1 MFFPPFNFYL
11 TSKYIDSKYTYFMKK
26 SISTFLKHPTKDNAN
41 RSANP
46 PVTRASTILFNS
58 MQELYDHE
66 KKIKANKKISYY
78 SYGRYGSTTTIE
90 LENILKEL
98 EQAHHVFLTGT
109 GFGGVALAIM
119 SVCRPG
125 DEILVSDNVYGPTKE
140 ISEELV
146 KEFNINAIFYDP
158 DNFNDL
164 KEKISKKTKLIVV
177 ENPGSN
183 TFEFQDL
190 SKIVNLAKKKN
201 ILTFLDNTWGTPL
214 YLKPLKIGFDMSFV
228 SATKYYSGHSD
239 AMGGS
244 LAVNQK
250 VFKRVMFFYKLS
262 GYRMSADEAYLII
275 RGLRTLDVRLKKHT
289 ENTKT
294 VINFLKKQKKIKEIL
309 YPYKPSSRNYK
320 LWKKYY
326 SGSNGLFSIVIK
338 SKNKPS
344 VFKFVNSL
352 ELFGIGYSWGGFES
366 LVIYQDLRDDTKY
379 TKTRKYFRFDKDEHI
394 VRLHIGLEDP
404 KDLIN
409 DLKKS
414 LRYIK

>member
-1 MFFPPFNFYL
+1 
-11 TSKYIDSKYTYFMKK
+11 MKK
-26 SISTFLKHPTKDNAN
+26 SIKTFLKHPTKDSSN

-46 PVTRASTILFNS
+46 AVIRASTILFNT
-58 MQELYDHE
+58 MQELYLHE
-66 KKIKANKKISYY
+66 KKIKNHQKISHY
-78 SYGRYGSTTTIE
+78 SYGRYGSSTTIE
-90 LENILKEL
+90 LENMLKEL
-98 EQAHHVFLTGT
+98 EQAFHVFLTGT

-119 SVCRPG
+119 SLCRPG

-140 ISEELV
+140 ISEKLL
-146 KEFNINAIFYDP
+146 KEFNVMAKFYNP
-158 DNFNDL
+158 DSFEDL
-164 KEKISKKTKLIVV
+164 KSKVSAKTKMILV

-190 SKIVNLAKKKN
+190 SKIVSLAKKKK

-214 YLKPLKIGFDMSFV
+214 YLKPLKLGFDMSFS
-228 SATKYYSGHSD
+228 SATKYFSGHSD

-244 LAVNQK
+244 LAVNKK
-250 VFKRVMFFYKLS
+250 VFKKIMFFYKLS

-275 RGLRTLDVRLKKHT
+275 RGLRTLDTRLNQHY
-289 ENTKT
+289 ENTKQ

-309 YPYKPSSRNYK
+309 YPYNPSNKNYK

-326 SGSNGLFSIVIK
+326 SGATGLLSLVIK
-338 SKNKPS
+338 SKKKSS
-344 VFKFVNSL
+344 VIKFVNSL

-366 LVIYQDLRDDTKY
+366 LAILQELRTNKKDEY
-379 TKTRKYFRFDKDEHI
+379 IQGRNYFRFNKDEHI

-409 DLKKS
+409 DLKNS

>member
-1 MFFPPFNFYL
+1 
-11 TSKYIDSKYTYFMKK
+11 MKK
-26 SISTFLKHPTKDNAN
+26 SISTFLKHPTKDNIN

-46 PVTRASTILFNS
+46 PVSRASTILFNS
-58 MQELYDHE
+58 MQELNQHE

-78 SYGRYGSTTTIE
+78 SYGRYGSSTTIE
-90 LENILKEL
+90 LENMLKEL
-98 EQAHHVFLTGT
+98 EQAYHVFLTGT

-140 ISEELV
+140 ISEELI
-146 KEFNINAIFYDP
+146 KEFNINANFYNP
-158 DNFNDL
+158 DDFDDL
-164 KEKISKKTKLIVV
+164 KKKITKKTKMILV

-190 SKIVNLAKKKN
+190 SKIIKIAKKKK

-214 YLKPLKIGFDMSFV
+214 YLKPLKLGFDMSFT
-228 SATKYYSGHSD
+228 SATKYFSGHSD

-244 LAVNQK
+244 LAVNKK
-250 VFKRVMFFYKLS
+250 VFKKVMFFYKLS

-275 RGLRTLDVRLKKHT
+275 RGLRTLDVRLKKHY
-289 ENTKT
+289 ENTMII
-294 VINFLKKQKKIKEIL
+294 INFLKKQKKIKEIL
-309 YPYKPSSRNYK
+309 YPYKQSSKNYK

-326 SGSNGLFSIVIK
+326 TGANGLFSIVIK
-338 SKNKPS
+338 SKKKSS
-344 VFKFVNSL
+344 VIRFVNSL

-366 LVIYQDLRDDTKY
+366 LILFQDLRGDTKY
-379 TKTRKYFRFDKDEHI
+379 TKTRKYFRFGNDEHI

-404 KDLIN
+404 QDLIQ

>member
-1 MFFPPFNFYL
+1 
-11 TSKYIDSKYTYFMKK
+11 MKK
-26 SISTFLKHPTKDNAN
+26 SISTFLKHPTKDSSN

-46 PVTRASTILFNS
+46 PVTRASTILFNT
-58 MQELYDHE
+58 MQEMYKHE
-66 KKIKANKKISYY
+66 LKIKKHKKVSHFT
-78 SYGRYGSTTTIE
+78 YGRYGSTTTIE

-98 EQAHHVFLTGT
+98 EQAYHVFLTGT
-109 GFGGVALAIM
+109 GFGGIALALM
-119 SVCRPG
+119 ALCRPG

-140 ISEELV
+140 ISQELM
-146 KEFNINAIFYDP
+146 KEFKVDAKFYNPVSLD
-158 DNFNDL
+158 DL
-164 KEKISKKTKLIVV
+164 KRKISHKTKMILV

-190 SKIVNLAKKKN
+190 SKIVKMAKTKK
-201 ILTFLDNTWGTPL
+201 IFTLLDNTWGTPL
-214 YLKPLKIGFDMSFV
+214 YLKPLKLGFDMSFC
-228 SATKYYSGHSD
+228 SATKYFSGHSD

-250 VFKRVMFFYKLS
+250 VFKKIMFFYKLS

-275 RGLRTLDVRLKKHT
+275 RGLRTLDTRLKQHY

-294 VINFLKKQKKIKEIL
+294 IIKFLKKQKKIKEIL
-309 YPYKPSSRNYK
+309 YPHNPSSKNYK

-326 SGSNGLFSIVIK
+326 SGASGLLSIVIK
-338 SKNKPS
+338 SKKKSS
-344 VFKFVNSL
+344 VIAFVNSL

-366 LVIYQDLRDDTKY
+366 LAILQEIKSS
-379 TKTRKYFRFDKDEHI
+379 KKDEYLKGRQFYRFNKDEYI

-409 DLKKS
+409 DLKQGLKK
-414 LRYIK
+414 IK

>member
-1 MFFPPFNFYL
+1 
-11 TSKYIDSKYTYFMKK
+11 MKK
-26 SISTFLKHPTKDNAN
+26 SISTFLKHPTKDNVN

-58 MQELYDHE
+58 MQELYKHE
-66 KKIKANKKISYY
+66 KNIKANKKISYY
-78 SYGRYGSTTTIE
+78 SYGRYGSSTTIE

-98 EQAHHVFLTGT
+98 EQAYHVFLTGT
-109 GFGGVALAIM
+109 GFGGVALGIM

-140 ISEELV
+140 ISEDLI
-146 KEFNINAIFYDP
+146 KEFNINANFYDP
-158 DNFNDL
+158 DNFDDL
-164 KEKISKKTKLIVV
+164 KKKITKKTKLILV

-190 SKIVNLAKKKN
+190 SKIVSLAKRKK

-214 YLKPLKIGFDMSFV
+214 YLKPLKIGFDMSFT
-228 SATKYYSGHSD
+228 SATKYFSGHSD

-244 LAVNQK
+244 LAVNKK
-250 VFKRVMFFYKLS
+250 VFKKVMFFYKLS

-275 RGLRTLDVRLKKHT
+275 RGLRTLDVRLKQHY
-289 ENTKT
+289 ENTKII
-294 VINFLKKQKKIKEIL
+294 INFLKNQKKIKEIL
-309 YPYKPSSRNYK
+309 YPYKPSSKNYK

-326 SGSNGLFSIVIK
+326 SGANGLFSIVIK
-338 SKNKPS
+338 SKKKSS
-344 VFKFVNSL
+344 VVKFVNSL

-366 LVIYQDLRDDTKY
+366 LVLLQDLRGNTKY
-379 TKTRKYFRFDKDEHI
+379 TKIRKFLKFNKDEHI

-404 KDLIN
+404 KDLIA

-414 LRYIK
+414 LKYIK

>member
-1 MFFPPFNFYL
+1 
-11 TSKYIDSKYTYFMKK
+11 MKK
-26 SISTFLKHPTKDNAN
+26 SINTFLKHPIKDSSN

-46 PVTRASTILFNS
+46 AVIRASTILFNT
-58 MQELYDHE
+58 MQELYQHE
-66 KKIKANKKISYY
+66 KKIKKHQKVSHY
-78 SYGRYGSTTTIE
+78 SYGRYGSSTTIE

-98 EQAHHVFLTGT
+98 EQAFHVFLTGT

-119 SVCRPG
+119 SLCRPG

-140 ISEELV
+140 ISEKLL
-146 KEFNINAIFYDP
+146 KEFNVTAKFYNP
-158 DNFNDL
+158 DAFEDL
-164 KEKISKKTKLIVV
+164 KSKISKKTKMILV

-190 SKIVNLAKKKN
+190 SKIVNLAKKKK

-214 YLKPLKIGFDMSFV
+214 YLKPLKIGFDMSFS
-228 SATKYYSGHSD
+228 SATKYFSGHSD

-244 LAVNQK
+244 LAVNKK
-250 VFKRVMFFYKLS
+250 VFKKIMFFYKLS

-275 RGLRTLDVRLKKHT
+275 RGLRTLDTRLNQHY
-289 ENTKT
+289 ENTKQI
-294 VINFLKKQKKIKEIL
+294 INFLKKQKKVKEIL
-309 YPYKPSSRNYK
+309 YPHNPSSKNYK

-326 SGSNGLFSIVIK
+326 SGATGLLSIVIK
-338 SKNKPS
+338 SKKKSS
-344 VFKFVNSL
+344 VIKFVNSL

-366 LVIYQDLRDDTKY
+366 LAILQELRSNKKDEY
-379 TKTRKYFRFDKDEHI
+379 LQGRKYFRFNKDEHI

-409 DLKKS
+409 DLKNC

>member
-244 LAVNQK
+244 LAVNKK
-250 VFKRVMFFYKLS
+250 VFKKVMFFYKLS